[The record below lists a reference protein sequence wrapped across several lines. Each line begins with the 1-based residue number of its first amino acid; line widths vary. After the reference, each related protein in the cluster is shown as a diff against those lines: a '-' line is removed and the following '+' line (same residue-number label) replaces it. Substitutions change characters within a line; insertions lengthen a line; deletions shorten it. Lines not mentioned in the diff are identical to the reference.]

1 MAIAAFRESVI
12 ALSSFADRSSKS
24 ARKGAQNWVPRLDS
38 PSLRFRVA
46 INLTKEERSSPFDY
60 PKPMINGL
68 CAVRWRHVTCRSP
81 DDIIVECPFT
91 IVYREVK
98 THQLPVGSTQLALA
112 GPTFICWLGFQ
123 SSWIVDKA
131 GRLSDVDGNVR
142 ETPTHGWLNAE
153 LDKWITP
160 VVKI

>member
-1 MAIAAFRESVI
+1 MR
-12 ALSSFADRSSKS
+12 R
-24 ARKGAQNWVPRLDS
+24 
-38 PSLRFRVA
+38 
-46 INLTKEERSSPFDY
+46 
-60 PKPMINGL
+60 PMET
-68 CAVRWRHVTCRSP
+68 RHVWSP

-98 THQLPVGSTQLALA
+98 THLTHQLPLVSTRLALA

-142 ETPTHGWLNAE
+142 ETRTHGWLAAE